1 MNLSLEEYLPYRLA
15 VTSAKVSGLIA
26 KAYETRFGLT
36 IPQWRLLAVLN
47 QHAPL
52 SQQDLVNRTLMDKVN
67 VSRTVS
73 SLIARGLV
81 TKKSQDADKRFQ
93 SLTLTKEGQS
103 VVDEIIPVA
112 KELENS
118 LLGTFSKEEI
128 LSLEGLLAALWTR
141 VDEIQK

>member
-47 QHAPL
+47 EHAPL

-73 SLIARGLV
+73 SLITRGLV
-81 TKKSQDADKRFQ
+81 TKKSQDNDKRFQ

-112 KELENS
+112 KDLEHS
-118 LLGTFSKEEI
+118 LLGAFSKEEI
-128 LSLEGLLAALWTR
+128 LSLDGLLRALWSR

>member
-47 QHAPL
+47 EHAPL

-73 SLIARGLV
+73 SLITRGLV
-81 TKKSQDADKRFQ
+81 TKKSQDNDKRFQ

-103 VVDEIIPVA
+103 VVDEIIPLA
-112 KELENS
+112 KDLENS

-128 LSLEGLLAALWTR
+128 LSLDGLLRALWSR

>member
-47 QHAPL
+47 EHAPL

-73 SLIARGLV
+73 SLITRGLV
-81 TKKSQDADKRFQ
+81 TKKSQDNDKRFQ
-93 SLTLTKEGQS
+93 SLNLTKEGQS

-128 LSLEGLLAALWTR
+128 LSLDGLLRALWTR

>member
-47 QHAPL
+47 EHAPL

-73 SLIARGLV
+73 SLITRGLV
-81 TKKSQDADKRFQ
+81 TKKSKDNDKRFQ

-112 KELENS
+112 KDLEHS

-128 LSLEGLLAALWTR
+128 LSLDGLLRALWTR

>member
-47 QHAPL
+47 EHAPL

-73 SLIARGLV
+73 SLITRGLV
-81 TKKSQDADKRFQ
+81 TKKSQDNDKRFQ
-93 SLTLTKEGQS
+93 SLKLTKEGQS

-128 LSLEGLLAALWTR
+128 LSLDGLLRALWTR

>member
-47 QHAPL
+47 EHAPL

-73 SLIARGLV
+73 SLITRGLV
-81 TKKSQDADKRFQ
+81 TKKSQDNDKRFQ

-128 LSLEGLLAALWTR
+128 LSLDGLLRALWTR

>member
-47 QHAPL
+47 EHAPL

-73 SLIARGLV
+73 SLITRGLV
-81 TKKSQDADKRFQ
+81 TKKSQDNDKRFQ
-93 SLTLTKEGQS
+93 SLNLTKEGQS
-103 VVDEIIPVA
+103 VVDEFIPVA
-112 KELENS
+112 KELEHS

-128 LSLEGLLAALWTR
+128 LSLDGLLRALWTR